1 MSAFDNVEFIKASA
15 GSGKTFRLMERVEE
29 IVIGEKIPITS
40 IVATTFT
47 VKAANELK
55 SRIRRKLIEANRIEE
70 AQQVEE
76 SLIGTVDSVCGR
88 ILSDYAIDVGESPS
102 MTVLPEENVEEF
114 FFRALRE
121 TISARQDVIVPLGER
136 LGFDMSGWMSVLRD
150 LIDGARSNALGAED
164 LEKAK
169 AQSIAVAKKIY
180 DGADTSLTLESVRQD
195 LAPHIEEIK
204 EVAQA
209 FDGDPTAV
217 AGRLG
222 KGLCVFC
229 VVAAEYEGAA
239 WKELLRLSKT
249 NPSARRTENPQLQQ
263 AMETLRQSL
272 DARLLHSVALRQDV
286 VDYITELFELAKEG
300 LEKFQ
305 AYKREFGLVDFVDQ
319 ETKVLGLLNSS
330 KGAELRKAI
339 KERVK
344 VVMVDEFQDTSPL
357 QLAIFLKLNE
367 IVGRSVWVG
376 DPKQSI
382 YAFRGADPSF
392 MGEILKGVEA
402 ADRARVAKGEKSLV
416 SSLPYSWRSRKNLI
430 EFSNEVFARTFPS
443 IQKADVQ
450 LGLDPSEAQKSERQG
465 GRICVWE
472 KQGDYRYSGDAL
484 FADLAGRVKRLF
496 AGDAPRLGRFR
507 DLAILLRTNKECFK
521 MSTALQREGL
531 PVSVG
536 GGELKKDPIAYL
548 GMCAYRRAFSLKD
561 TAAAEILRRYVPGVD
576 LEALEDAEQNM
587 TSLEMLERAII
598 AFGIEDYVRS
608 GLNRE
613 QGLATLEAL
622 RDLCREYMSDCG
634 LRGVP
639 ATQSGFIQYF
649 AESEK
654 EGASAAGGDCIQV
667 MTYHK
672 AKGLEWPVVVLGSLD
687 ELPKGSPFG
696 VRVIQCGTFDAT
708 NPLASR
714 TLQYVPAPFAAKH
727 KDETG
732 PFEDRGIAA
741 FDDLHRDV
749 LAAEMEEARRLMY
762 VGVTRARDEVIFFAK
777 KQTRNDNPE
786 GEPKIGWLEALSTP
800 PLFMQGFLKPAG
812 SVKWKI
818 GDCEREFD
826 VEMELLPDRQE
837 SNDRVTPC
845 GLVDDISGQFVSH
858 PPARIAPSSLE
869 GGDSTGVR
877 GQELKL
883 PARMSLTKES
893 YSSDLGE
900 CFHAYMAVAVPGT
913 DDKSLARGLV
923 ERWGVANVLSAN
935 ELVAAG
941 KRLKDWICHTLSPK
955 SIHTEVPMH
964 FKHPNGQV
972 SEGFIDVLVEREDE
986 SFVIIDHKVISNQSA
1001 ETCVKTYSAQQEV
1014 YRNAVRTACGAS
1026 CQVYLHLPVQGK
1038 LVEVK
1043 LAQNATA
1050 LGASMCI

>member
-29 IVIGEKIPITS
+29 IVIDEKIPITS
-40 IVATTFT
+40 IMATTFT

-76 SLIGTVDSVCGR
+76 SFIGTVDSVCGR

-102 MTVLPEENVEEF
+102 MTVLPEENVDEF

-121 TISARQDVIVPLGER
+121 TISVHQEVIVPLGER
-136 LGFDMSGWMSVLRD
+136 LGFDTGGWMSVLRD

-164 LEKAK
+164 LEKSK
-169 AQSIAVAKKIY
+169 VRSIDVAKRIY
-180 DGADTSLTLESVRQD
+180 DGADTSLTLESVKQD
-195 LAPHIEEIK
+195 LAPHLEEIK
-204 EVAQA
+204 EVVQA
-209 FDGDPTAV
+209 FDKDPTAA
-217 AGRLG
+217 AGRFG

-229 VVAAEYEGAA
+229 TAAAEYEGAA
-239 WKELLRLSKT
+239 WKELLRLSKAK
-249 NPSARRTENPQLQQ
+249 PSARKTERPQLRQ
-263 AMETLRQSL
+263 AMETYWKSL
-272 DARLLHSVALRQDV
+272 GTRLLHSSALQQDV
-286 VDYITELFELAKEG
+286 VAYITELFELAKEG

-319 ETKVLGLLNSS
+319 ETKVLELLNSQ
-330 KGAELRKAI
+330 KGTELRKAI

-402 ADRARVAKGEKSLV
+402 ADQARVAKGERSLV
-416 SSLPYSWRSRKNLI
+416 SSLPFSWRSKRNLI
-430 EFSNEVFARTFPS
+430 EFSNEVFARTFPG
-443 IQKADVQ
+443 IQRADVH
-450 LGLDPSEAQKSERQG
+450 LELAPSEEQKPERQG

-472 KQGDYRYSGDAL
+472 KQGDHHYSGDAL
-484 FADLAGRVKRLF
+484 FADLAVRVKRLF
-496 AGDAPRLGRFR
+496 AGAAPRLGKFR

-521 MSTALQREGL
+521 MSSALQREGL

-548 GMCAYRRAFSLKD
+548 GMCAYRVAFSLKD

-576 LEALEDAEQNM
+576 LEAFDDAEQNM
-587 TSLEMLERAII
+587 TPLEMLERAIV
-598 AFGIEDYVRS
+598 AFGVEDYVRS

-649 AESEK
+649 AEAEK

-696 VRVIQCGTFDAT
+696 ARVIQCGTFDAT
-708 NPLASR
+708 NPLTSR

-732 PFEDRGIAA
+732 PFEDQNIAA
-741 FDDLHRDV
+741 FDGLHRDV
-749 LAAEMEEARRLMY
+749 LATEMEEARRLMY

-777 KQTRNDNPE
+777 KQTKNDNPE
-786 GEPKIGWLEALSTP
+786 GEPKIGWLEALSAP
-800 PLFMQGFLKPAG
+800 SLFMQGFLSPAG
-812 SVKWKI
+812 NAKWKI
-818 GDCEREFD
+818 GDCPREFD

-837 SNDRVTPC
+837 SDEVVTPS
-845 GLVDDISGQFVSH
+845 GLVDEIPERIVGY

-869 GGDSTGVR
+869 GGDSAGVR
-877 GQELKL
+877 EREMKL
-883 PARMSLTKES
+883 PARMSLIRES

-900 CFHAYMAVAVPGT
+900 CFHSYMVVAVPGT
-913 DDKSLARGLV
+913 DDKSLACGLI
-923 ERWGVANVLSAN
+923 ERWGVANVLSAD

-941 KRLKDWICHTLSPK
+941 KRLRDWISQALSPK
-955 SIHTEVPMH
+955 AIHTEIPMH

-972 SEGFIDVLVEREDE
+972 SDGFIDVLVERKDG
-986 SFVIIDHKVISNQSA
+986 SFVIIDHKVVSNQSA
-1001 ETCVKTYSAQQEV
+1001 ETCVKTYAAQQEV
-1014 YRNAVRTACGAS
+1014 YRNAVRTACGAA
-1026 CQVYLHLPVQGK
+1026 CQVCLHLPVQGK
-1038 LVEVK
+1038 LVEV
-1043 LAQNATA
+1043 LFADE
-1050 LGASMCI
+1050 LEG

>member
-40 IVATTFT
+40 VMATTFT

-102 MTVLPEENVEEF
+102 MMVLPEENVGEF

-169 AQSIAVAKKIY
+169 AQSIVVAKKIY
-180 DGADTSLTLESVRQD
+180 DGAYTSLTLESVKQD
-195 LAPHIEEIK
+195 FAPHLEEIK

-209 FDGDPTAV
+209 FDRDPTA
-217 AGRLG
+217 AKDRFG
-222 KGLCVFC
+222 KGLCEFC
-229 VVAAEYEGAA
+229 AAAAEYEGAA
-239 WKELLRLSKT
+239 WKELLRLSKAK
-249 NPSARRTENPQLQQ
+249 PSGRRTERPQLLQ
-263 AMETLRQSL
+263 AMEKLWQPL
-272 DARLLHSVALRQDV
+272 AVHLLHSADLQQDV
-286 VDYITELFELAKEG
+286 VDYITELFKLAKEG
-300 LEKFQ
+300 LDKFQ

-319 ETKVLGLLNSS
+319 ETKVLGLLNSQ
-330 KGAELRKAI
+330 KDTELRRAI

-382 YAFRGADPSF
+382 YSFRGADPSF
-392 MGEILKGVEA
+392 MGEIVKGVEA
-402 ADRARVAKGEKSLV
+402 ADLARVAKGEMSLV

-430 EFSNEVFARTFPS
+430 EFSNEVFKRTFPS
-443 IQKADVQ
+443 IPTADVQ
-450 LGLDPSEAQKSERQG
+450 LGIAPSEGQKPERQG

-484 FADLAGRVKRLF
+484 FADLAVRVKRLF
-496 AGDAPRLGRFR
+496 AGDALRLGKFR

-521 MSTALQREGL
+521 MSSALQREGL

-548 GMCAYRRAFSLKD
+548 GMCAYRCAFSVRD
-561 TAAAEILRRYVPGVD
+561 TAAAEILRRYVQGVD
-576 LEALEDAEQNM
+576 LEAFVDAEQNM
-587 TSLEMLERAII
+587 TPLEMLERAIV
-598 AFGIEDYVRS
+598 AFGVEDYVRS

-634 LRGVP
+634 VRGVP

-649 AESEK
+649 VEAEK

-696 VRVIQCGTFDAT
+696 VRVIQCGTFDAA
-708 NPLASR
+708 NPLAGR
-714 TLQYVPAPFAAKH
+714 TLQYVPAPFGAKH

-732 PFEDRGIAA
+732 PFKGQGIVE
-741 FDDLHRDV
+741 FDNLHRDV

-777 KQTRNDNPE
+777 KQTKKDNPD
-786 GEPKIGWLEALSTP
+786 GEPKIGWLEALSKP
-800 PLFMQGFLKPAG
+800 SLFMQGFLSPSGNA
-812 SVKWKI
+812 KWKI
-818 GDCEREFD
+818 GDCLREFD
-826 VEMELLPDRQE
+826 VEMELLPDKQE
-837 SNDRVTPC
+837 SDEGVTPC
-845 GLVDDISGQFVSH
+845 GLVDDVPGQLVDH
-858 PPARIAPSSLE
+858 PPARVAPSSLE
-869 GGDSTGVR
+869 GGGSTGVK
-877 GQELKL
+877 GLELKL
-883 PARMSLTKES
+883 PDRMSLTKES

-900 CFHAYMAVAVPGT
+900 CFHSYMAVALSGT
-913 DDKSLARGLV
+913 DDKSIARGLI
-923 ERWGVANVLSAN
+923 ERWGVVNVLSED

-941 KRLKDWICHTLSPK
+941 KRLRDWISQTLSPK
-955 SIHTEVPMH
+955 AIHTEVPMH

-972 SEGFIDVLVEREDE
+972 SEGFIDVLVEKKDG
-986 SFVIIDHKVISNQSA
+986 SFVIIDHKVIGNQSA

-1014 YRNAVRTACGAS
+1014 YSNAVRAACGAA
-1026 CQVYLHLPVQGK
+1026 CQVYLHLPAQGK
-1038 LVEVK
+1038 LVEVMFADENGETGK
-1043 LAQNATA
+1043 TR
-1050 LGASMCI
+1050 